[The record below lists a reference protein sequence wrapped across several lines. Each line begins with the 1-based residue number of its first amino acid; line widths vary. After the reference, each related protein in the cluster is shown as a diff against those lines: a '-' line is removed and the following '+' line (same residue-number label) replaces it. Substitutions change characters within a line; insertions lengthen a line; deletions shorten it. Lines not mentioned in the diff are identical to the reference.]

1 MPFPCPFQTRRLI
14 RTQALAPEPVSC
26 VQHLQ
31 VLDRSVVLLVSFQPT
46 IAFFCWYCLYSFCP
60 KPLEGERPH
69 ACDSD
74 AAVTLAI
81 TCAANNSGALATL
94 AAILSDQLLPA
105 ACMPPAASISSLQQA
120 AEQPGLDMC
129 MSFMT
134 QLAQLAPGR
143 SVPQQAPTAQSGT
156 LFTDVTQPQESLGYC
171 CTPASQNCDKASSEN
186 SQSGKAQA
194 AATYL
199 KALILVTQV
208 LCLIQPITAHS
219 TDLTHAPLLSIMTVL
234 LNKVTRLSYAA
245 AEAIGRTPCDDNGRE
260 AMWLYDVVMQLAMRL
275 FHLVVQQHPDPY
287 HMWNVLLVTERLL
300 SASLQG
306 SAQASLA
313 TFCKQGA
320 ARSAS

>member
-1 MPFPCPFQTRRLI
+1 M
-14 RTQALAPEPVSC
+14 
-26 VQHLQ
+26 
-31 VLDRSVVLLVSFQPT
+31 
-46 IAFFCWYCLYSFCP
+46 
-60 KPLEGERPH
+60 
-69 ACDSD
+69 
-74 AAVTLAI
+74 LAI

-134 QLAQLAPGR
+134 QLAQLAPGK
-143 SVPQQAPTAQSGT
+143 SVPQQAPTAQSGNSC
-156 LFTDVTQPQESLGYC
+156 TDAIQIQEPLGHCYAHAAMTCDKTSSESL
-171 CTPASQNCDKASSEN
+171 
-186 SQSGKAQA
+186 QSDKAQA
-194 AATYL
+194 AAPYL

-208 LCLIQPITAHS
+208 LCLIQPITAKS
-219 TDLTHAPLLSIMTVL
+219 TDLTHAPLLSIMNVL

-245 AEAIGRTPCDDNGRE
+245 AEAIGRTPSDDNGRE
-260 AMWLYDVVMQLAMRL
+260 AMWLYDAVMQLAMRL

-306 SAQASLA
+306 SAQASLG
-313 TFCKQGA
+313 TFCQQGA